1 MYKLLLIK
9 LKNIFMNRI
18 KLASLI
24 ATLIIIINLTLGLFG
39 VLTWSITAIYA
50 VALCGWA
57 SVFVREYSEYFKDED
72 R

>member
-1 MYKLLLIK
+1 
-9 LKNIFMNRI
+9 MNRI

-39 VLTWSITAIYA
+39 VSTWPVTAVYA

-57 SVFVREYSEYFKDED
+57 SVFVRDYSEYFKDESI
-72 R
+72 

>member
-1 MYKLLLIK
+1 
-9 LKNIFMNRI
+9 MNHI

-39 VLTWSITAIYA
+39 ILTWSITAIYA
-50 VALCGWA
+50 VAICGWA
-57 SVFVREYSEYFKDED
+57 SIFVREYSEYFNDED

>member
-1 MYKLLLIK
+1 
-9 LKNIFMNRI
+9 MNRI

-24 ATLIIIINLTLGLFG
+24 ATMLIIINLTLGLFG

-50 VALCGWA
+50 VAICGWA
-57 SVFVREYSEYFKDED
+57 SIFVREYSEYFNDED

>member
-1 MYKLLLIK
+1 
-9 LKNIFMNRI
+9 MNRI
-18 KLASLI
+18 KLSSLI
-24 ATLIIIINLTLGLFG
+24 ATILIIINLTLGLFE
-39 VLTWSITAIYA
+39 VFHFSIIAVYA

>member
-1 MYKLLLIK
+1 
-9 LKNIFMNRI
+9 MNRI

-39 VLTWSITAIYA
+39 VSTWPVTAVYA

-57 SVFVREYSEYFKDED
+57 SVFVRDYFEYFKDED

>member
-1 MYKLLLIK
+1 
-9 LKNIFMNRI
+9 MNRI

-24 ATLIIIINLTLGLFG
+24 ATMLIIINLTLGLFG
-39 VLTWSITAIYA
+39 VLTWSITAIYV

>member
-1 MYKLLLIK
+1 
-9 LKNIFMNRI
+9 MNHI

-50 VALCGWA
+50 VAICGWA
-57 SVFVREYSEYFKDED
+57 SIFVREYSEYFNDESI
-72 R
+72 

>member
-9 LKNIFMNRI
+9 LKNIFINR

-24 ATLIIIINLTLGLFG
+24 AIILIIINLTLGLFG

-57 SVFVREYSEYFKDED
+57 SVFVREYSEYFKDNE
-72 R
+72 

>member
-1 MYKLLLIK
+1 
-9 LKNIFMNRI
+9 MNRI

-24 ATLIIIINLTLGLFG
+24 ATILIIINLTLGLFE
-39 VLTWSITAIYA
+39 VFHISIIAVYA

-57 SVFVREYSEYFKDED
+57 SVFVREYNEYFKDED

>member
-9 LKNIFMNRI
+9 LKNIFTNRI

-24 ATLIIIINLTLGLFG
+24 ATLLIIINITLGLFG
-39 VLTWSITAIYA
+39 VLTWPITAIYA

-57 SVFVREYSEYFKDED
+57 SVFVREYSEYFKDEN

>member
-1 MYKLLLIK
+1 
-9 LKNIFMNRI
+9 MNHI

-24 ATLIIIINLTLGLFG
+24 AIILIIINLTLGLFG
-39 VLTWSITAIYA
+39 VSTWLVTAVYA
-50 VALCGWA
+50 VAICGWA

>member
-1 MYKLLLIK
+1 
-9 LKNIFMNRI
+9 MNRI

-24 ATLIIIINLTLGLFG
+24 AIILIIINLTLGLFG
-39 VLTWSITAIYA
+39 VLTWSATAIYA

-57 SVFVREYSEYFKDED
+57 SVFVRDFEDYKNED